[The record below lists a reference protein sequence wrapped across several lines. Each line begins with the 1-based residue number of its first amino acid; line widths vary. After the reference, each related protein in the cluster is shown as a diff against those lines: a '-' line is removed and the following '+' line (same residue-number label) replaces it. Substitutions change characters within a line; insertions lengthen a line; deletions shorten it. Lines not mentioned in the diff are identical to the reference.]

1 MNDTL
6 TRFQQNQLN
15 EAERLG
21 ASPELLARMRARFEK
36 DNAKRPPI
44 KGIDPA
50 GAKASTPIRGLD
62 INALM
67 DD

>member
-6 TRFQQNQLN
+6 TQFQQNQLS

-21 ASPELLARMRARFEK
+21 ASQELLSRMRARFER

-44 KGIDPA
+44 RGVDPA
-50 GAKASTPIRGLD
+50 AAKASTPIRGLD

>member
-50 GAKASTPIRGLD
+50 GEKASTPIRGLD

>member
-6 TRFQQNQLN
+6 TPFQQNQLN

-21 ASPELLARMRARFEK
+21 ASQDLLARMRARFER

-44 KGIDPA
+44 RGIDPA

>member
-1 MNDTL
+1 MDITL
-6 TRFQQNQLN
+6 TPFQQNQLQ

-21 ASPELLARMRARFEK
+21 ASPGLLERMRARFER

-44 KGIDPA
+44 KGIDLSRA
-50 GAKASTPIRGLD
+50 EAAAPIRGLD
-62 INALM
+62 VNALI

>member
-6 TRFQQNQLN
+6 TPFQQNQLN

-21 ASPELLARMRARFEK
+21 ASRALLARMRARFER

-44 KGIDPA
+44 RGIDPA